1 MTSYTSQGQTV
12 DRVIVHVPAKGMNSS
27 DLVNQRFA
35 YVALSRARID
45 AQVYTNDASTLVE
58 RLSRDVSKT
67 AAVKQEHVRQTGHL
81 APKEGHQRVQ
91 EQAQV

>member
-1 MTSYTSQGQTV
+1 M
-12 DRVIVHVPAKGMNSS
+12 
-27 DLVNQRFA
+27 NQRFA

-45 AQVYTNDASTLVE
+45 AQVYTNDASTLAE
-58 RLSRDVSKT
+58 RLGRDVSKT
-67 AAVKQEHVRQTGHL
+67 AAVEQGHFRQTGHL